1 MKNSTARKLQQIP
14 AGYLLM
20 GVDPHKKKHVAV
32 AMTQDAIVHAK
43 LRFTNSKEGFEEM
56 LERARAEMVRTGSR
70 GVTFAIET
78 ASHYWRNL
86 AYFLDEQGIPFRLIN
101 PFTLKRRREGEDVN
115 RRKNDFRDA
124 EMAAELLRTGKF
136 IETRLPRG
144 IYAELR
150 ATYYAYRRLVKDRAR
165 FTNLL
170 KGLLDGLFPEFTGVF
185 RNPRGKTALTVLSLC
200 PVPRIIASM
209 TLEDFVD
216 SIRKEFHGRAPK
228 VQKLHA
234 LYSASKTSVG
244 IDAGA
249 ESISFELSLLTQRI
263 RLNEEQIERTE
274 AILVSLVDSITD
286 SRYLLS
292 IRGLS
297 YISVAGIMA
306 ELGPLSLYRDAGQLI
321 KMAGSNPTESES
333 AGKQASHTPMSKK
346 GRSGLRWCTWVA
358 AVSLLR
364 HNPDF
369 ASWAKDRMER
379 PAHAHPL
386 EKREVIGALANRL
399 LRLAYA
405 LVKKQT
411 MYRVPQ
417 MAEIAI

>member
-1 MKNSTARKLQQIP
+1 MKNDTARKLKQIP

-20 GVDPHKKKHVAV
+20 GVDPHKKRHAAV
-32 AMTQDAIVHAK
+32 AMTQDAVVHTK
-43 LRFTNSKEGFEEM
+43 FKFTNSKEGFEEM
-56 LERARAEMVRTGSR
+56 LERARIEIVRTDSR
-70 GVTFAIET
+70 GVIFAIET

-86 AYFLDEQGIPFRLIN
+86 AYFLDERGVPFRLIN

-136 IETRLPRG
+136 IETRLPQG
-144 IYAELR
+144 VYAELR
-150 ATYYAYRRLVKDRAR
+150 ATYHAYRRLVKDRAR
-165 FTNLL
+165 YTNLL
-170 KGLLDGLFPEFTGVF
+170 KGLLDGLFPEFTQVF
-185 RNPRGKTALTVLSLC
+185 KNPRGKTALTVLCLC

-209 TLEDFVD
+209 RLEDFVD
-216 SIRKEFHGRAPK
+216 SIRKEFQGRAPK
-228 VQKLHA
+228 VQKLHT
-234 LYSASKTSVG
+234 LHSAAQTSIG
-244 IDAGA
+244 IDAA
-249 ESISFELSLLTQRI
+249 VESVSFELSLLAQRI

-274 AILVSLVDSITD
+274 GIMVSLVDSITD

-306 ELGPLSLYRDAGQLI
+306 ELGPLSSYRNAGQLI

-333 AGKQASHTPMSKK
+333 AGKRGSHTPMSKK
-346 GRSGLRWCTWVA
+346 GRPHLRWCIWTA
-358 AVSLLR
+358 AISLLR

-369 ASWAKDRMER
+369 TSWASRRRER

-386 EKREVIGALANRL
+386 KQREVIGALANRL

-411 MYRVPQ
+411 MYQMPQ
-417 MAEIAI
+417 LAETAV